1 MNILIRP
8 ETGADHDAIEALT
21 MAAFLNA
28 PHTDHNE
35 QLIVR
40 DLRQAGALS
49 LSLVAEQEGRVVGH
63 LCFSPVTI
71 SDGSPHW
78 YGLGPISVSPE
89 QQGKGLGSRL
99 MEVGLAELKGMGAA
113 GCVVLGDPGFYG
125 RFGFVASGALT
136 LPGVPPEYF
145 MARRLGAAGASGEVS
160 YHPAFAQGS
169 GPRVSSPAGSSPP
182 P

>member
-1 MNILIRP
+1 MNIIIRP
-8 ETGADHDAIEALT
+8 ETGADYDAIEAVT
-21 MAAFLNA
+21 VAAFLNA

-40 DLRQAGALS
+40 ALRQAGVLS
-49 LSLVAEQEGRVVGH
+49 LSLVAELEGQVVGH

-71 SDGSPHW
+71 SDGSERW

-89 QQGKGLGSRL
+89 LHGKGIGSHL
-99 MEVGLAELKGMGAA
+99 MEAGLAELKRKGAA

-125 RFGFVASGALT
+125 RFGFVPEPKLT

-145 MARRLGAAGASGEVS
+145 MAMSFGVASTRGEVN
-160 YHPAFAQGS
+160 YHPAFNQG
-169 GPRVSSPAGSSPP
+169 
-182 P
+182 

>member
-8 ETGADHDAIEALT
+8 ETGADHDAIEAVT

-35 QLIVR
+35 QLIVCA
-40 DLRQAGALS
+40 LRQAGVLS

-78 YGLGPISVSPE
+78 YGLGPISVSPALH
-89 QQGKGLGSRL
+89 GKGLGSRL
-99 MEVGLAELKGMGAA
+99 MDAGLAELKGMGAA

-125 RFGFVASGALT
+125 RFGFVSEPGLT
-136 LPGVPPEYF
+136 LSGVPAEYF
-145 MARRLGAAGASGEVS
+145 MARSFGAAMSRGEVC
-160 YHPAFAQGS
+160 YHPAFVQA
-169 GPRVSSPAGSSPP
+169 
-182 P
+182 

>member
-1 MNILIRP
+1 MNIIIRP

-21 MAAFLNA
+21 VAAFLNA

-40 DLRQAGALS
+40 ALRQAGALS
-49 LSLVAEQEGRVVGH
+49 LSLVAELEGQVVGH

-71 SDGSPHW
+71 SDGCPHW
-78 YGLGPISVSPE
+78 YGLGPISVSPALH
-89 QQGKGLGSRL
+89 GKGLGSRL
-99 MEVGLAELKGMGAA
+99 MDAGLAELKGMSAA

-125 RFGFVASGALT
+125 RFGFVPEPRVT

-145 MARRLGAAGASGEVS
+145 MTRSFGAAMPSGEVR
-160 YHPAFAQGS
+160 YHPAFEQG
-169 GPRVSSPAGSSPP
+169 
-182 P
+182 

>member
-8 ETGADHDAIEALT
+8 ETVTDHDAIEAVT
-21 MAAFLNA
+21 VAAFFKA

-49 LSLVAEQEGRVVGH
+49 LSLVAEQAGQVVGH

-71 SDGSPHW
+71 SDGSERW

-89 QQGKGLGSRL
+89 LHGKGLGSRL
-99 MEVGLAELKGMGAA
+99 MEAGLAELKGMGAA

-125 RFGFVASGALT
+125 RFGFVSEPGLT
-136 LPGVPPEYF
+136 LPGVPAEYF
-145 MARRLGAAGASGEVS
+145 MARSFGVAMPSGEVR
-160 YHPAFAQGS
+160 YHQAFEQG
-169 GPRVSSPAGSSPP
+169 
-182 P
+182 

>member
-1 MNILIRP
+1 MSIIIRP

-21 MAAFLNA
+21 VAAFLNA

-40 DLRQAGALS
+40 ALRQAGALS
-49 LSLVAEQEGRVVGH
+49 LSLVAELEGQVVGH

-78 YGLGPISVSPE
+78 YGLGPISVSPALH
-89 QQGKGLGSRL
+89 GKGLGSRL
-99 MEVGLAELKGMGAA
+99 MEAGLAELRGMSAA
-113 GCVVLGDPGFYG
+113 GCVVLGEPGFYG
-125 RFGFVASGALT
+125 RFGFVPEPGLT

-145 MARRLGAAGASGEVS
+145 MTRSFGAAMPSGEVR
-160 YHPAFAQGS
+160 YHQAFQQG
-169 GPRVSSPAGSSPP
+169 
-182 P
+182 

>member
-1 MNILIRP
+1 
-8 ETGADHDAIEALT
+8 

-40 DLRQAGALS
+40 ALRQAGALS
-49 LSLVAEQEGRVVGH
+49 LSLVVEQAGRVVGH

-78 YGLGPISVSPE
+78 YGLGPISVSPAL
-89 QQGKGLGSRL
+89 QGRGLGSRL
-99 MEVGLAELKGMGAA
+99 MDAGLAELKGMGAV

-125 RFGFVASGALT
+125 RVGLGAEPGLT

-145 MARRLGAAGASGEVS
+145 MARSFGAAMPSGEVR
-160 YHPAFAQGS
+160 YHPAFEQG
-169 GPRVSSPAGSSPP
+169 
-182 P
+182 

>member
-8 ETGADHDAIEALT
+8 ETGADHEAIEAVT
-21 MAAFLNA
+21 VAAFLNA

-40 DLRQAGALS
+40 ALRQAGALS

-78 YGLGPISVSPE
+78 YGLGPISVSPALH
-89 QQGKGLGSRL
+89 GKGLGSRL
-99 MEVGLAELKGMGAA
+99 MDAGLAQLKGMGAA
-113 GCVVLGDPGFYG
+113 GCVVLGEPGFYG
-125 RFGFVASGALT
+125 RFGFVPEPGLT
-136 LPGVPPEYF
+136 LPGVPAEYF
-145 MARRLGAAGASGEVS
+145 MARSFGAAMPSGEVC
-160 YHPAFAQGS
+160 YHPAFEQG
-169 GPRVSSPAGSSPP
+169 
-182 P
+182 

>member
-1 MNILIRP
+1 MNIIIRP
-8 ETGADHDAIEALT
+8 ETGADHDAIEAVT
-21 MAAFLNA
+21 VAAFLNA

-40 DLRQAGALS
+40 ALRQAGALS
-49 LSLVAEQEGRVVGH
+49 LSLVAELGGPVVGH

-71 SDGSPHW
+71 SDGSLHW

-89 QQGKGLGSRL
+89 LHGKGIGSHL
-99 MEVGLAELKGMGAA
+99 MEAGLAELKRKGAA

-125 RFGFVASGALT
+125 RFSFVPEPELT

-145 MARRLGAAGASGEVS
+145 MAMSFGAASAHGEVI
-160 YHPAFAQGS
+160 YHPAFNQG
-169 GPRVSSPAGSSPP
+169 
-182 P
+182 

>member
-1 MNILIRP
+1 MNIMIRP
-8 ETGADHDAIEALT
+8 ETDADYDAIEAVT
-21 MAAFLNA
+21 IAAFLEA

-49 LSLVAEQEGRVVGH
+49 LSLVAEQAGRVVGH

-71 SDGSPHW
+71 SDGSERW

-89 QQGKGLGSRL
+89 LQGKGLGSRL
-99 MEVGLAELKGMGAA
+99 MEAGLAELKGMGAV
-113 GCVVLGDPGFYG
+113 GCVVLGDPDFYG
-125 RFGFVASGALT
+125 RFSFEQNPALL

-145 MARRLGAAGASGEVS
+145 MARSFGAASARGEVS
-160 YHPAFAQGS
+160 YHPAFNQG
-169 GPRVSSPAGSSPP
+169 
-182 P
+182 